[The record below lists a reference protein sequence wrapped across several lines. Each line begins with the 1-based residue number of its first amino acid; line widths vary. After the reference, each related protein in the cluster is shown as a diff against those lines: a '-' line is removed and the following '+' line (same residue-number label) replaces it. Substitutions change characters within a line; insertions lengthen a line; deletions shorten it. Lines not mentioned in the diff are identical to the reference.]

1 MMLILKELE
10 LSPCINHRC
19 IELWH
24 YWAPISNYIYLMLK
38 YYRWEKFEDANG
50 VIRRQKSKTDN
61 TMAKKKKEE
70 KGKLWSTKHYTEN

>member
-1 MMLILKELE
+1 
-10 LSPCINHRC
+10 
-19 IELWH
+19 
-24 YWAPISNYIYLMLK
+24 MLK

-61 TMAKKKKEE
+61 TMAKEE